1 MLRIIAAAAAL
12 SITIALAPPAAAQP
26 SQCAETLPRACLQS
40 FGAGSIAAAEGGEE
54 VDCGA
59 ALSGYRD
66 CISGSVKTRDINGLG
81 GTGFQGPPLTRAEF
95 GFLLALEAELAE
107 NVGRVGAF
115 VDGMDLTGAKVVY
128 ENQWPPL
135 RQRFFNATDN
145 PSYFVAPAD
154 WLAKAQAFYDD
165 LNGYL
170 NSAEMRQVYRRGT
183 TSVLASR
190 RDFKKRMQALI
201 AVGRDE
207 LLPEISA
214 VLAQE
219 GR

>member
-26 SQCAETLPRACLQS
+26 SQCAEALPRACLQS
-40 FGAGSIAAAEGGEE
+40 FGAGSIAAPEGGAE

-66 CISGSVKTRDINGLG
+66 CISGSLKTRDINGLG

-107 NVGRVGAF
+107 NVGRIGAF
-115 VDGMDLTGAKVVY
+115 VDGLDLTGAKVVY
-128 ENQWPPL
+128 DTQWPDL
-135 RQRFFNATDN
+135 RLRFFNATDN
-145 PSYFVAPAD
+145 PAYFVAPAD
-154 WLAKAQAFYDD
+154 WLAKTQAFYDD

-170 NSAEMRQVYRRGT
+170 TRKDVRETFRVGAAFMLAGRR
-183 TSVLASR
+183 AS
-190 RDFKKRMQALI
+190 KEEMQALI